1 MGRIIPYI
9 MDNKKRLKPP
19 TRWWT
24 WRLRKCQTIGNLTW
38 LVTRNAM
45 QLGGLHVDSD
55 EIQCAPKTFTQHFI
69 LLEDTGE
76 TNQNRTEIYAEN
88 TVDTKPKPQAYGC
101 WVRYGLKQWTPKSG
115 SQKLPS
121 ENRNMAL
128 GNHPVGEY
136 LIHLIFRNGC
146 L

>member
-1 MGRIIPYI
+1 M
-9 MDNKKRLKPP
+9 
-19 TRWWT
+19 TV
-24 WRLRKCQTIGNLTW
+24 IGGGPLALPALGVSRAAVGAW

-45 QLGGLHVDSD
+45 QLGGLQVDSD